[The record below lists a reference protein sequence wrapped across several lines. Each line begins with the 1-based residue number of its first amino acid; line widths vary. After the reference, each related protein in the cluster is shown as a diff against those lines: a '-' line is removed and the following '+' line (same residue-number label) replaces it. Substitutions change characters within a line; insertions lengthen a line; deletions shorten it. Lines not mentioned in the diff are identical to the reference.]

1 LALPITDRVIRPSV
15 MDSSSQ
21 SAAEAAVQ
29 ALEDLKADI
38 EGAVL
43 DTADAIDAYRIRYLS
58 RKQGQIT
65 ALMKRIP
72 DVAPEDRKAFG
83 QAINAAKSTVEQRLE
98 EATAALSAGG
108 ASSAAPADLTLPGR
122 IQPQGSLHP
131 ITQAARLITRVF
143 ENYGFDVAEGPEI
156 EDDWHNF
163 TALNFPPDH
172 PARDMQDTF
181 FIEDAEQDHGGIL
194 LRTHTSPVQ
203 IRVME
208 EVMKDG
214 EPPIRVIVPGRVYR
228 NEAISYKSYCLFH
241 QVEGLYV
248 DEGVTMAD
256 LKQILH
262 AFARTLFGEDVKMR
276 FRPSFFPFTEPSAEV
291 DIWWYDENLP
301 GGGRWM
307 EILGCGMVDPN
318 VLEGVGIDSEKYTGY
333 AFGMGVE
340 RIAMLRYGIDDI
352 RILYENDVR
361 FLEQFS

>member
-1 LALPITDRVIRPSV
+1 MNDTIELDINRI
-15 MDSSSQ
+15 
-21 SAAEAAVQ
+21 E
-29 ALEDLKADI
+29 ADI
-38 EGAVL
+38 ES
-43 DTADAIDAYRIRYLS
+43 ADLETSEQIDDFRIRYLS
-58 RKQGQIT
+58 RKQGRIT
-65 ALMKRIP
+65 ALLKRIP
-72 DVAPEDRKAFG
+72 EVAPEDRADYG
-83 QAINAAKSTVEQRLE
+83 QTVNRLKSAVETRIE
-98 EATAALSAGG
+98 EATESLKSGGSSVPAGI
-108 ASSAAPADLTLPGR
+108 DLTLPGR
-122 IQPQGSLHP
+122 PQPQGSLHP
-131 ITQAARLITRVF
+131 ITQALDLILQVF
-143 ENYGFDVAEGPEI
+143 ESYGFDVEEGPEI

-181 FIEDAEQDHGGIL
+181 FVEPPTGDDGGVV

-203 IRVME
+203 IRIME
-208 EVMKDG
+208 RD
-214 EPPIRVIVPGRVYR
+214 EPPVRVVVPGRVYR

-248 DEGVTMAD
+248 DEGVSMAD

-262 AFARTLFGEDVKMR
+262 AFARTLFGDDVRMR

-291 DIWWYDENLP
+291 DIWWADDSLP

-318 VLEGVGIDSEKYTGY
+318 VLDSVGIDSEKYTGY

-352 RILYENDVR
+352 RILYENDER
-361 FLEQFS
+361 FLQQFA

>member
-1 LALPITDRVIRPSV
+1 MEEQNTNVAAAALKALADL
-15 MDSSSQ
+15 Q
-21 SAAEAAVQ
+21 SEIEETVLDNSQ
-29 ALEDLKADI
+29 ALDD
-38 EGAVL
+38 
-43 DTADAIDAYRIRYLS
+43 YRIRFLS

-65 ALMKRIP
+65 ALLKRIP
-72 DVAPEDRKAFG
+72 EVAPEDRKGFG
-83 QAINAAKSTVEQRLE
+83 QQINAAKSRVESRIE
-98 EATAALSAGG
+98 EADELLSG
-108 ASSAAPADLTLPGR
+108 ASGSGSAPSDLTLPGR
-122 IQPQGSLHP
+122 SFPQGSLHP
-131 ITQAARLITRVF
+131 ITQAQRLITRVF
-143 ENYGFDVAEGPEI
+143 ENYGFEVAEGPEI

-163 TALNFPPDH
+163 SALNFPPDH

-181 FIEDAEQDHGGIL
+181 FIEESDEEDGGIL

-208 EVMKDG
+208 EK

-262 AFARTLFGEDVKMR
+262 AFAKTLFGEDVKMR

-291 DIWWYDENLP
+291 DIWWKDENLP

-318 VLEGVGIDSEKYTGY
+318 VLEGVGIDSERYTGY

>member
-1 LALPITDRVIRPSV
+1 MGEQTSSV
-15 MDSSSQ
+15 
-21 SAAEAAVQ
+21 AEAALA
-29 ALEDLKADI
+29 ALVHLKEDI
-38 EGAVL
+38 EGALL
-43 DTADAIDAYRIRYLS
+43 DTAEGINEYRIRHLS

-65 ALMKRIP
+65 ALLKRIP
-72 DVAPEDRKAFG
+72 DVAPEDRKRFG
-83 QAINAAKSTVEQRLE
+83 LEINAAKDRVEARIE
-98 EATAALSAGG
+98 EATAAITGAGT
-108 ASSAAPADLTLPGR
+108 ASAASVDLTLPGR
-122 IQPQGSLHP
+122 TQAQGSLHP
-131 ITQAARLITRVF
+131 ITQARRLITRVF

-163 TALNFPPDH
+163 SALNFPPDH

-181 FIEDAEQDHGGIL
+181 FIEEPGTEHDGIL

-203 IRVME
+203 IRIME
-208 EVMKDG
+208 EAMKEG

-248 DEGVTMAD
+248 DEGVAMAD

-262 AFARTLFGEDVKMR
+262 AFARTMFGEDVRMR

-291 DIWWYDENLP
+291 DIWWKDEDLP

-333 AFGMGVE
+333 AFGMGIE
-340 RIAMLRYGIDDI
+340 RIAMLRYGIEDI
-352 RILYENDVR
+352 RTLYENDVR